1 MDFGKIDELFSTSND
16 NENGERPASNPGISP
31 TEDPVAWI
39 RNVLSENEEFTFY
52 PTGENRWSAHENQ
65 LGKPV
70 TTTVSLV
77 DGIVEVEASV
87 PIGVN
92 EENVAALRAFQ
103 MLRQANY
110 KIRGFRRAMP
120 GEPFASIA
128 RHVVTDDLD
137 LDRLITVTNHT
148 LCSSLRDAIDIRN
161 GEKSVH
167 DVWLEN
173 TKRRMKFA
181 FMSELFTS
189 DSD

>member
-1 MDFGKIDELFSTSND
+1 MDFGKIDELFGTSND

-31 TEDPVAWI
+31 TEDPVAWV
-39 RNVLSENEEFTFY
+39 RSVLAANDDLTFY
-52 PTGENRWSAHENQ
+52 PAGENRWCAREIYLN
-65 LGKPV
+65 KPV

-77 DGIVEVEASV
+77 DGMVEVEASV

-110 KIRGFRRAMP
+110 KIRGFRRAVP
-120 GEPFASIA
+120 GEPFASA
-128 RHVVTDDLD
+128 TRHAVTDDLD
-137 LDRLITVTNHT
+137 LDRLITITNHT

-181 FMSELFTS
+181 FMSEYFSS